1 MSDHVSPMDHDAFDT
16 ALIAA
21 FFRLAAAEG
30 WRRANVVAAA
40 RAADLPLATAR
51 ERFPGKAAVL
61 LRFGR
66 MADQAALNGAASEG
80 PVKDRLFD
88 LLMRRFDAMQPHRA
102 GVLALMRALPCE
114 PGTALLLTCATRR
127 GMRWM
132 LQAAGCGTS
141 GVRGELRV
149 RGLMAVWLWT
159 LRTWEKDETEDLSAT
174 MATLDAAL
182 GRADRLAGWL
192 GGGRRATPAEAAGEP
207 PPAETPPGEP
217 PPGTESMGEDG
228 ALA

>member
-1 MSDHVSPMDHDAFDT
+1 VSSMDHDAFDS

-30 WRRANVVAAA
+30 WQRANVVVAA

-66 MADQAALNGAASEG
+66 MADQAALNGAAAEG
-80 PVKDRLFD
+80 PAKDRLFD

-102 GVLALMRALPCE
+102 GILALMRALPSQ

-141 GVRGELRV
+141 GVRGALRV
-149 RGLMAVWLWT
+149 RGLVAVWLWA
-159 LRTWEKDETEDLSAT
+159 LRAWDKDETEDMSAT
-174 MATLDAAL
+174 MAALDTAL

-192 GGGRRATPAEAAGEP
+192 GGGRRASPAGE
-207 PPAETPPGEP
+207 AEIAEEP